1 MDKEKINILI
11 EKYLDG
17 TTSEIE
23 EQVLADYFC
32 KADGDMPDDWKT
44 YRALFTYINAEKDT

>member
-23 EQVLADYFC
+23 EQILADYFC